1 MLELYTTYT
10 LSLSIHESVFT
21 FPAIPPYN
29 HLPLRPT
36 ALQPRLE
43 LAEHALNM
51 GLNAGGERSLGELEL
66 GHVRARRAG
75 AVPGEGGLQRG
86 GVEGLE
92 EARSG
97 GAVVDAVAEG
107 GEAWGLRSGLRG
119 LVRVREG
126 VEEGLASMM
135 CAMVDWVSGAD
146 GGVYRMRVVDGLRGL
161 ELGERRRDG
170 VVKSWAR
177 SKRLR
182 A

>member
-1 MLELYTTYT
+1 MYVHAALAR
-10 LSLSIHESVFT
+10 
-21 FPAIPPYN
+21 FPAKAASREEG
-29 HLPLRPT
+29 LR
-36 ALQPRLE
+36 AWKR
-43 LAEHALNM
+43 
-51 GLNAGGERSLGELEL
+51 
-66 GHVRARRAG
+66 RARVVLLSTRLRRA
-75 AVPGEGGLQRG
+75 
-86 GVEGLE
+86 
-92 EARSG
+92 
-97 GAVVDAVAEG
+97 
-107 GEAWGLRSGLRG
+107 LRG